1 MHETMAQLA
10 QSDFFYHHI
19 APNINLVKTV
29 FLLGII
35 GLAGVSAYSVR
46 LGLEAE
52 EKMKKERRQ
61 RYEL

>member
-10 QSDFFYHHI
+10 QSNFFYHHI

-52 EKMKKERRQ
+52 AEDEKRKETAI
-61 RYEL
+61 

>member
-10 QSDFFYHHI
+10 QIDFFYHHI
-19 APNINLVKTV
+19 APNINMVKAV

-35 GLAGVSAYSVR
+35 GLAAVSAYSVR

-52 EKMKKERRQ
+52 AEEEKRRERTI
-61 RYEL
+61 

>member
-10 QSDFFYHHI
+10 QSDFFYNHI
-19 APNINLVKTV
+19 APNINMVKAV

-46 LGLEAE
+46 LRLEAE
-52 EKMKKERRQ
+52 AEDEKRKETAI
-61 RYEL
+61 

>member
-19 APNINLVKTV
+19 APNINLVKAI
-29 FLLGII
+29 FLMSLIT
-35 GLAGVSAYSVR
+35 LAAVSAYSVR

-52 EKMKKERRQ
+52 AEDEKRKETAI
-61 RYEL
+61 